1 MLCAHCRRTEGGKS
15 GKAIQKRYKDG
26 TVCPLHSTHNV
37 GSHNQQRQPNQ
48 QGESNRER
56 DKNNNMDQKIIQIR
70 LNNDTIVKRALIN
83 SQGLSRWLQKLSEE
97 HGLEPGVTYE
107 YLLDADGVGH
117 DEYATLKPEA
127 IYSLPPIRKKQK
139 REEIQKREGNEED
152 KEFKQK
158 LDKVVGFILKQEQ
171 DSETLLISQPE
182 TQRYSNAMS
191 RIGVVKN
198 APLWNDKPSDLPNA
212 PPRFTWLPSK
222 EDSTEN
228 RAAYMEYLRNPENIV
243 LPRDAIIFDGNA
255 DGEFLN
261 VRMEG
266 FRVKTSGNI
275 DVLLAESRHQ
285 SLATLRENL
294 LGAFE
299 LKKDTNKEHAKIE
312 RQVTIQHLA
321 ASYLNPNT
329 GILTVMTDLH
339 DRWHFFWFTKNKQL
353 MRYEATGS
361 EARFLIEHMLD
372 EPTGNCVSTPTGF
385 LSRASWNDLFLARSV
400 TESPEAEDSTNPS
413 DKGGEND
420 KGNDLNG
427 KPSSVPKGASPLS
440 RNTEFGG
447 ARNID
452 GGHSVGSDKEELNLS
467 LASPL
472 DSMDKDEELE
482 SVLHIAMHTSFHR
495 MLGPSQAEVGD
506 FPPPEI
512 DF

>member
-1 MLCAHCRRTEGGKS
+1 
-15 GKAIQKRYKDG
+15 
-26 TVCPLHSTHNV
+26 
-37 GSHNQQRQPNQ
+37 
-48 QGESNRER
+48 
-56 DKNNNMDQKIIQIR
+56 MDQKIIQIR

-321 ASYLNPNT
+321 ASYLNPIT
-329 GILTVMTDLH
+329 
-339 DRWHFFWFTKNKQL
+339 
-353 MRYEATGS
+353 
-361 EARFLIEHMLD
+361 
-372 EPTGNCVSTPTGF
+372 
-385 LSRASWNDLFLARSV
+385 
-400 TESPEAEDSTNPS
+400 
-413 DKGGEND
+413 
-420 KGNDLNG
+420 
-427 KPSSVPKGASPLS
+427 
-440 RNTEFGG
+440 
-447 ARNID
+447 
-452 GGHSVGSDKEELNLS
+452 
-467 LASPL
+467 
-472 DSMDKDEELE
+472 
-482 SVLHIAMHTSFHR
+482 
-495 MLGPSQAEVGD
+495 
-506 FPPPEI
+506 
-512 DF
+512 